1 MAFTDILESIGAA
14 SEANLGRSQ
23 LATLVRAGI
32 EEGVSGNAMLSALR
46 GIGSG
51 IRRQSFLQLVGEVR
65 SAAARAETWAQMPLD
80 QMPSDDMVQIWH
92 GGAVN
97 TFLHRVYV
105 YYRSNEFGIMAVAR
119 KGFSILSRTMIT
131 PAQALARA
139 QDIWES
145 GSEGG
150 TDVGQTLLGMEFG
163 GVYHQLGST

>member
-1 MAFTDILESIGAA
+1 M
-14 SEANLGRSQ
+14 
-23 LATLVRAGI
+23 
-32 EEGVSGNAMLSALR
+32 
-46 GIGSG
+46 
-51 IRRQSFLQLVGEVR
+51 
-65 SAAARAETWAQMPLD
+65 D